1 MARLSGD
8 EFSAILPEAGA
19 RDAEAVDRELIAA
32 LEVNET
38 RIAGIRANRF
48 AFYDSASAG
57 TVPGGT
63 AASAQG
69 PG

>member
-1 MARLSGD
+1 
-8 EFSAILPEAGA
+8 
-19 RDAEAVDRELIAA
+19 VDRELIAA